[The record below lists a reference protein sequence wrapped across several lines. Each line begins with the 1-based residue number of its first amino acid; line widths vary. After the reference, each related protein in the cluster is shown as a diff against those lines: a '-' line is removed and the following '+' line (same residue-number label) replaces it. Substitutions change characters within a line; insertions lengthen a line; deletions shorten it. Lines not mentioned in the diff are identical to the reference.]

1 MVKNLP
7 TVETWVQS
15 LGQEEPLEKWL
26 PIPVFLPE
34 EFYGQRRLVV
44 YIPSGLKESDTR
56 VTFTLLFDL
65 PFVSYLIEDHRCP
78 TDFLSSLKSVPKL
91 QYG

>member
-7 TVETWVQS
+7 TVETWVQA

-34 EFYGQRRLVV
+34 EFYGQGRLVV
-44 YIPSGLKESDTR
+44 YIPWGHKESDTR
-56 VTFTLLFDL
+56 VTFSLLFDL
-65 PFVSYLIEDHRCP
+65 PFVSVIW
-78 TDFLSSLKSVPKL
+78 
-91 QYG
+91 